1 MHILSRDDARNALSE
16 THRFSTLKQ
25 GINGSLEV
33 LRKHQCI
40 QSDPIEVAGRN
51 ADLTIQSRVADYRQG
66 YLYTL
71 LYENRHFFEYFCKM
85 LSILPIEKYPFFNW
99 LRKRLQKKHAPF
111 FKEHR
116 KDTAIILKMLEEGPV
131 SSRDIKGWK
140 KVEWWGKTALS
151 RVILERLWSC
161 GKVMI
166 HHREGS
172 VKYYALTDDL
182 VPETYFYGA
191 PDEECINEMVR
202 IIVSASRIVS
212 PSRAPEQWYAI
223 GKTKEVKE
231 LLRTLEKEGDIFSF
245 NLEGFKGELFAP
257 AEDRTIWE
265 DPVPPESDYVRF
277 LAPLDPLNWNRALFN
292 AVYNMEYSWEVFRK
306 QEDRIYGYYC
316 LPVLF
321 NGNAVGLIEPYFRKK
336 DKILEIRSFHILN
349 VDIDQKKFK
358 KTLKTELQR
367 FSSNLGAIGLEV
379 KNGASWLENNDL

>member
-1 MHILSRDDARNALSE
+1 MHILSRDDARNALFE
-16 THRFSTLKQ
+16 THGFSTLKQ

-111 FKEHR
+111 FEEHR

-336 DKILEIRSFHILN
+336 DKILEIRSFRILN